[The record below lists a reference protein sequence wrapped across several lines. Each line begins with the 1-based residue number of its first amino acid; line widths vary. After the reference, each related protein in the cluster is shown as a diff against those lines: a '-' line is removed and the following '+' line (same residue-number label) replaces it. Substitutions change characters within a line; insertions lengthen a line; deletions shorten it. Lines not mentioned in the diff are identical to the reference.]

1 MAERVLVVGSGSF
14 GTAIAVVAARRGARV
29 TLWARRPELAAE
41 LRARRENTTFLRG
54 VKLPENIEPVSEVGN
69 AGQYDWVFSA
79 VPTTY
84 VREVFS
90 ALRWDYPPEL
100 PIVSLSKGIEQASL
114 EFPTQIL
121 LNVTRARHALTLSGP
136 SHAEEVARG
145 LPCVLVSAGD
155 DALAP
160 RLATLLSGNSLRVYH
175 SRDLVGVEL
184 AGAAKNVVA
193 IAAGMVEGLG
203 LGDNAKAALLARGLA
218 EIARLGAAMGAQ
230 ARTFYGLSGL
240 GDLYTTCA
248 SPYGRNRAF
257 GVRVGKGEKPQ
268 AIIDSMEMVAE
279 GFNTAKAL
287 KTLADSKGVEMPIC
301 EEVCAILYEGADPR
315 EAVTRLMTRA
325 LKAE

>member
-1 MAERVLVVGSGSF
+1 MAERVLMVGSGSF
-14 GTAIAVVAARRGARV
+14 GTAMAVVAARRGAQV
-29 TLWARRPELAAE
+29 TLYARRPEFAAE
-41 LRARRENTTFLRG
+41 LRAKRENETFLRG
-54 VKLPENIEPVSEVGN
+54 VKLPDNIQPVSEIGKPS
-69 AGQYDWVFSA
+69 GYDWVFSA
-79 VPTTY
+79 VPTRY

-90 ALRWDYPPEL
+90 NLQWQHPPEL
-100 PIVSLSKGIEQASL
+100 PIVSLSKGIEQSTL
-114 EFPTQIL
+114 EFPTQML
-121 LNVTRARHALTLSGP
+121 LNLTGAKHALTLSGP

-155 DALAP
+155 DAWAPKLA
-160 RLATLLSGNSLRVYH
+160 ALLSGNSLRVYH

-193 IAAGMVEGLG
+193 IAAGIVEGLG

-218 EIARLGAAMGAQ
+218 EITRLGAALGAESK
-230 ARTFYGLSGL
+230 TFYGLSGV

-287 KTLADSKGVEMPIC
+287 KTLAASKNVEMPIC
-301 EEVCAILYEGADPR
+301 DEVCAILYENADPR